1 MIVAIRDHVKLRGD
15 DPLDATIAGTQ
26 HKAYLVA
33 NLALNDG
40 PQTAADHYRMELAAI
55 HGAISFY
62 YDNDPASAR
71 RGRATRRP
79 LCASCLGWRS
89 SERARRLLER
99 ATMPTSV
106 SISI

>member
-26 HKAYLVA
+26 YKAYLVA

-40 PQTAADHYRMELAAI
+40 PQAAADHYRLELAAV

-62 YDNDPASAR
+62 YDNEAAIHEAIRQARDVGEQLGARSAQ
-71 RGRATRRP
+71 AA
-79 LCASCLGWRS
+79 LEEL
-89 SERARRLLER
+89 RARKK
-99 ATMPTSV
+99 AP
-106 SISI
+106 